1 MIQRVDLG
9 RAQEKQT
16 SEIAFAVDHMRDEGG
31 LKWGDGSGYR
41 NKVLAVDILEGK
53 KLWIFVVN

>member
-1 MIQRVDLG
+1 MDLG
-9 RAQEKQT
+9 RVQEKQA

-41 NKVLAVDILEGK
+41 NRVLAVDILEGK